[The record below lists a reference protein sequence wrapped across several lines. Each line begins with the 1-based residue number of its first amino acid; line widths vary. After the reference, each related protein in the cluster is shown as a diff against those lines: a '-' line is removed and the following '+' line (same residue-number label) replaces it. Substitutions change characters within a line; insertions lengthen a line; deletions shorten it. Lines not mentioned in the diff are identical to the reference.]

1 MTFITGK
8 KSGGMTLIELLV
20 VIGIIGMILAT
31 GVPAL
36 TGYAKQVRLKTTTR
50 QVVGLVSLA
59 RSTAISTRTEHTV
72 IVDADAR
79 EVRVVNRTSG
89 EALEQIVRL
98 PSSISVEMEVGGQ
111 TIEQMEFSFRP
122 SGALTGRSVS
132 LVLADSQKQQTV
144 VVTGTTGAVSVQ

>member
-1 MTFITGK
+1 
-8 KSGGMTLIELLV
+8 MTLIELLV
-20 VIGIIGMILAT
+20 VLGIIGMILGI

-59 RSTAISTRTEHTV
+59 RSLAISTRAEHAV
-72 IVDADAR
+72 IVDPEER
-79 EVRVVNRTSG
+79 EVRVVNQASG

-98 PSSISVEMEVGGQ
+98 PTSVSVEMEVGGQ
-111 TIEQMEFSFRP
+111 TIKDMEFSFRP

-132 LVLADSQKQQTV
+132 LVLADGQKQQTV
-144 VVTGTTGAVSVQ
+144 VVTGTTGAVAVQ